1 VGLKLL
7 KDPQFVSS
15 MAAVETRAWNAFY
28 EVLNLG
34 NKKASNCK
42 DLVEE
47 LLCSYQAMCCH
58 FH

>member
-1 VGLKLL
+1 
-7 KDPQFVSS
+7 
-15 MAAVETRAWNAFY
+15 MAAVETRAWNAFS